1 MKKDW
6 IIGSLLGLQFIGLVW
21 MYFHFSQSTP
31 AISTSEVPVAS
42 AFQDSSK
49 VRSAVVAYVNGDSIN
64 AHFQFIKDK
73 EAQLQNNLKGAD
85 AEFQREYAKR
95 EKEAQE
101 LVQYAQGKQLPDDEA
116 RVVEERLAQLEGEI
130 QQIEAKMSGEIAAK
144 KEAMMKELND
154 RVKKYLEQFSADRN
168 IDFVLNYQEG
178 IPIVLHGNPAFNVT
192 AEVLSGLNQEYQL
205 EKEKK

>member
-1 MKKDW
+1 MKKEF
-6 IIGSLLGLQFIGLVW
+6 IITGVFVLQFIIMGW
-21 MYFHFSQSTP
+21 MYFHFAPSSENAVP
-31 AISTSEVPVAS
+31 ADVPVAS
-42 AFQDSSK
+42 AFLDTANVK
-49 VRSAVVAYVNGDSIN
+49 PAVVAYINGDSIN
-64 AHFQFIKDK
+64 SNYQFIKDK

-101 LVQYAQGKQLPDDEA
+101 LIQYAQSKQLPEDEA

-130 QQIEAKMSGEIAAK
+130 QQIEAKMSGDIAAK

-154 RVKKYLEQFSADRN
+154 RVKQYLEHFSVEKN

-192 AEVLSGLNQEYQL
+192 AEVLAGLNQEYQQ
-205 EKEKK
+205 EKAKK

>member
-1 MKKDW
+1 MKKEF
-6 IIGSLLGLQFIGLVW
+6 IITGVFVLQFIIMGW
-21 MYFHFSQSTP
+21 MYFHFAPS
-31 AISTSEVPVAS
+31 SENAVSADVPVAS
-42 AFQDSSK
+42 AFLDTANVK
-49 VRSAVVAYVNGDSIN
+49 PAVVAYINGDSIN
-64 AHFQFIKDK
+64 SNYQFIKDK

-101 LVQYAQGKQLPDDEA
+101 LIQYAQSKQLPEDEA

-130 QQIEAKMSGEIAAK
+130 QQIEAKMSGDIAAK

-154 RVKKYLEQFSADRN
+154 RVKQYLEHFSLEKN

-178 IPIVLHGNPAFNVT
+178 IPIVLHGYPAFNVT
-192 AEVLSGLNQEYQL
+192 AEVLAGLNQEYQQ
-205 EKEKK
+205 EKAKK

>member
-1 MKKDW
+1 MKKEF
-6 IIGSLLGLQFIGLVW
+6 IITGVFVLQFIIMGW
-21 MYFHFSQSTP
+21 MYFHFAPSSENAVP
-31 AISTSEVPVAS
+31 ADVPVAS
-42 AFQDSSK
+42 AFLDTANVK
-49 VRSAVVAYVNGDSIN
+49 PAVVAYINGDSIN
-64 AHFQFIKDK
+64 SNYQFIKDK

-101 LVQYAQGKQLPDDEA
+101 LIQYAQSKQLPEDEA

-130 QQIEAKMSGEIAAK
+130 QQIEAKMSGDIAAK

-154 RVKKYLEQFSADRN
+154 RVKQYLEHFSVEKN

-192 AEVLSGLNQEYQL
+192 AEVLAGLNQEYQQ
-205 EKEKK
+205 EKTKK

>member
-1 MKKDW
+1 MKKEF
-6 IIGSLLGLQFIGLVW
+6 IITGVFVLQFIIMGW
-21 MYFHFSQSTP
+21 MYFHFAPS
-31 AISTSEVPVAS
+31 SENVVSADVPVAS
-42 AFQDSSK
+42 AFLDTANVK
-49 VRSAVVAYVNGDSIN
+49 PAVVAYINGDSIN
-64 AHFQFIKDK
+64 SNYQFIKDK

-101 LVQYAQGKQLPDDEA
+101 LIQYAQSKQLPEDEA

-130 QQIEAKMSGEIAAK
+130 QQIEAKMSGDIAAK

-154 RVKKYLEQFSADRN
+154 RVKQYLEHFSVEKN

-192 AEVLSGLNQEYQL
+192 AEVLAGLNQEYQQ
-205 EKEKK
+205 EKAKK

>member
-1 MKKDW
+1 MKKE
-6 IIGSLLGLQFIGLVW
+6 IIIASVFALQFAIMGW
-21 MYFHFSQSTP
+21 MYFHFAPSSTHEEQ
-31 AISTSEVPVAS
+31 AQAPVAS
-42 AFQDSSK
+42 AFLDTANVK
-49 VRSAVVAYVNGDSIN
+49 SAVVAYINGDSIN
-64 AHFQFIKDK
+64 LHYQFIKDK

-101 LVQYAQGKQLPDDEA
+101 LLQYAQGKQLPDDEA

-130 QQIEAKMSGEIAAK
+130 QQIEAKMSGDIAAK
-144 KEAMMKELND
+144 KEALMKELND
-154 RVKKYLEQFSADRN
+154 RVKKYLEHFSVEKN

-192 AEVLSGLNQEYQL
+192 AEVLAGLNSEYQQ
-205 EKEKK
+205 EKGKK

>member
-1 MKKDW
+1 MKKEF
-6 IIGSLLGLQFIGLVW
+6 IITGVFVLQFIIMGW
-21 MYFHFSQSTP
+21 MYFHFAPSSENAVP
-31 AISTSEVPVAS
+31 ADVPVAS
-42 AFQDSSK
+42 AFLDTANVK
-49 VRSAVVAYVNGDSIN
+49 PAVVAYINGDSIN
-64 AHFQFIKDK
+64 SNYQFIKDK

-101 LVQYAQGKQLPDDEA
+101 LIQYAQSKQLPEDEA

-130 QQIEAKMSGEIAAK
+130 QQIEAKMSGDIAAK

-154 RVKKYLEQFSADRN
+154 RVKQYLEHFSLEKN

-192 AEVLSGLNQEYQL
+192 AEVLAGLNQEYQQ
-205 EKEKK
+205 EKAKK

>member
-6 IIGSLLGLQFIGLVW
+6 IIIGLIVLQFLGMGW
-21 MYFHFSQSTP
+21 MFYHFSNSGNNQ
-31 AISTSEVPVAS
+31 AASEVPVAS
-42 AFQDSSK
+42 AFVDTSS
-49 VRSAVVAYVNGDSIN
+49 VRTAVVAYINGDSIN
-64 AHFQFIKDK
+64 AQYQFIKDK

-85 AEFQREYAKR
+85 AQFQREYAKR

-101 LVQYAQGKQLPDDEA
+101 LVQYAQSKQLPDDEA
-116 RVVEERLAQLEGEI
+116 KVVQDRLAQLEGEI
-130 QQIEAKMSGEIAAK
+130 QQIEAKMSEEIAGK

-154 RVKKYLEQFSADRN
+154 RVKKYLEQFSAEKK

-192 AEVLSGLNQEYQL
+192 KEVLEGLNKEYQE
-205 EKEKK
+205 EKAKN